1 MLNKSHFVRNDKDR
15 SEQPALV
22 HLRVCTAPGR
32 CPQHLAGAAVA
43 RACLH
48 RCQPRLGPVW
58 VHTRDFYGCLLALG
72 GLLAIETVITSP
84 RAGHKPHRGEKMR
97 LLVPTT
103 RKVLASTIITLI

>member
-1 MLNKSHFVRNDKDR
+1 MASWD
-15 SEQPALV
+15 
-22 HLRVCTAPGR
+22 
-32 CPQHLAGAAVA
+32 LAGAAVA
-43 RACLH
+43 WACLH
-48 RCQPRLGPVW
+48 GCQPRLGPVW

-103 RKVLASTIITLI
+103 RKVLASTIMRIVRSFDCSLRYNVG